1 VPNRLPTVAVLLA
14 AALAAGGAAS
24 ASSILP
30 ASSPSTASTARPAA
44 VDGFPGASD
53 TGVPAGT
60 TLTPYTGPC
69 TITVANT
76 VIDARTIACDLD
88 IRAAGVVI
96 SRSRVNGVVSLDTDQ
111 AAAVNWSYTLEDSE
125 VDAGDRQIYAV
136 GYGNMTVLRSNVH
149 GGQASVQCGEK
160 AVSCTVQDSWLHGQA
175 LPADAEWHLDGFKS
189 DGGGPIVLRHNTI
202 ACDHP
207 PSTTNDEGGCT
218 GDIGLLPDFAA
229 ISNAQVEN
237 NYLAA
242 GVDVFSYCAYGGDSA
257 SKPYPHADHVVFSGN
272 VFARGSNGKCGTY
285 GPVTDFNA
293 DGAGNQWINNT
304 WDDGGEV
311 PPAD

>member
-1 VPNRLPTVAVLLA
+1 
-14 AALAAGGAAS
+14 
-24 ASSILP
+24 
-30 ASSPSTASTARPAA
+30 
-44 VDGFPGASD
+44 VDGFPGATN

-76 VIDARTIACDLD
+76 VIDARTVDCDLD

-96 SRSRVNGVVSLDTDQ
+96 SRSSINGNVSLDTDQ
-111 AAAVNWSYTLEDSE
+111 AAAVNWSYTLADSE
-125 VDAGDRQIYAV
+125 VDGGERQIYAV
-136 GYGNMTVLRSNVH
+136 GYGNMTVLRSDIH

-160 AVSCTVQDSWLHGQA
+160 AVSCTVRDSWLHGQA
-175 LPADAEWHLDGFKS
+175 LPADAQWHLDGFKS

-257 SKPYPHADHVVFSGN
+257 SKPYPHADHVVFKDN
-272 VFARGSNGKCGTY
+272 VFARGGNGRCGTY
-285 GPVTDFNA
+285 GPVTDFNV
-293 DGAGNQWINNT
+293 DGTGNQWINNT

>member
-1 VPNRLPTVAVLLA
+1 VPPLPSV
-14 AALAAGGAAS
+14 
-24 ASSILP
+24 P
-30 ASSPSTASTARPAA
+30 
-44 VDGFPGASD
+44 PGRRW
-53 TGVPAGT
+53 TG

-69 TITVANT
+69 TITAANT
-76 VIDARTIACDLD
+76 VIDARTVDCDLD

-96 SRSRVNGVVSLDTDQ
+96 SRSSITGNVSLDTDQ

-160 AVSCTVQDSWLHGQA
+160 SVSCTVRDSWLHGQA
-175 LPADAEWHLDGFKS
+175 LPPDARWHLDGFKS
-189 DGGGPIVLRHNTI
+189 DGGGPIVLLHNTI

-218 GDIGLLPDFAA
+218 GDVGLLPDFAA
-229 ISNAQVEN
+229 ISNARVED

-257 SKPYPHADHVVFSGN
+257 SKPYPHADRVVFSGN
-272 VFARGSNGKCGTY
+272 VFARGGNGRCGAY
-285 GPVTDFNA
+285 GPVTDFNP
-293 DGAGNQWINNT
+293 DGTGNQWIDNI

-311 PPAD
+311 PPGD